1 VPRVNLAWPSLPEN
15 PLYITDIC
23 GFILVTSTRM
33 CVYSSCVIFMS
44 TTTFDFF
51 ILRLYWP
58 WVFCAKDDWGGIGM
72 GKLCEATFMVD
83 LLLSTELFEELL
95 PD

>member
-1 VPRVNLAWPSLPEN
+1 
-15 PLYITDIC
+15 
-23 GFILVTSTRM
+23 
-33 CVYSSCVIFMS
+33 MS

-58 WVFCAKDDWGGIGM
+58 WVFCAKDDWGGIWM

>member
-1 VPRVNLAWPSLPEN
+1 
-15 PLYITDIC
+15 
-23 GFILVTSTRM
+23 
-33 CVYSSCVIFMS
+33 
-44 TTTFDFF
+44 
-51 ILRLYWP
+51 
-58 WVFCAKDDWGGIGM
+58 M